1 MTFEQFSAVFTPQRC
16 ITGVKIAGAW
26 NLGMAIAN
34 VIRLNLGQLGLNV
47 AATAM
52 CIGSYYLFRNII
64 EMMDETKKMAAMRVS
79 LEADLWELQHGK
91 IQHREQ

>member
-16 ITGVKIAGAW
+16 MTGVKIAGAW

-34 VIRLNLGQLGLNV
+34 IFRFNAAHLGLNV

-52 CIGSYYLFRNII
+52 CIGSYYLFRNVR
-64 EMMDETKKMAAMRVS
+64 EMMDETKKMEQMRVA

-91 IQHREQ
+91 SYSDQ